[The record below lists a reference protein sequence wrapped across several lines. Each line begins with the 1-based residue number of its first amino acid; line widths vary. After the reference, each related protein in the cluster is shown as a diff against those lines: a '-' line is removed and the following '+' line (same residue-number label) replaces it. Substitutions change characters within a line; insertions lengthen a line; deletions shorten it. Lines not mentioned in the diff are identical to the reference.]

1 MRSSVLVLLFVAAVP
16 ASIVIACDDKKIPDV
31 LDTGAPVASSD
42 LDAGNATRD
51 AAIDASFPMPDRPVP
66 KSSPTV
72 GIYAPLETQQKA
84 ISYMAA
90 MAAPHP
96 DDPFVDDDYVK
107 SFAAKM
113 KPIITGMDKGSAGD
127 KQKLERVDV
136 IGGGRRVDLLFALG
150 CEAETPAHAVGGA
163 GITLGTLHDH
173 GVLVVACHDAR
184 AQCLQSTRDT
194 TDVLCTVAPRHK

>member
-1 MRSSVLVLLFVAAVP
+1 MRSSILVLLFVAAVP
-16 ASIVIACDDKKIPDV
+16 ASIVIACDDKKNPDV
-31 LDTGAPVASSD
+31 LDTGAPLASS
-42 LDAGNATRD
+42 LDAGNTTRD
-51 AAIDASFPMPDRPVP
+51 AAITFDASMPERPVP

-90 MAAPHP
+90 MAAPHS

-113 KPIITGMDKGSAGD
+113 KPVIASMDKGSGAE
-127 KQKLERVDV
+127 KAKLERIDI

-150 CEAETPAHAVGGA
+150 CEAETPGHAVGGA
-163 GITLGTLHDH
+163 GITLSTLHDH

-194 TDVLCTVAPRHK
+194 TDILCTVAPRHK